1 MKKSEAIQKLI
12 LWSSSSESLSF
23 KSPKDQWDEVLDYMV
38 KGLGMLPPERQE
50 EFGTGY
56 ADENGNEMTQ
66 TIYLNG
72 WEEE

>member
-12 LWSSSSESLSF
+12 LRSSSSDDLSF

-38 KGLGMLPPERQE
+38 KGLGMLPPQRQE

-56 ADENGNEMTQ
+56 ADDEGNEMTQ
-66 TIYLNG
+66 TIYLNE

>member
-12 LWSSSSESLSF
+12 LWSSSSEYLSF
-23 KSPKDQWDEVLDYMV
+23 KSPRDQWDEVLDYMV
-38 KGLGMLPPERQE
+38 KGLGMLPPEVPE

-56 ADENGNEMTQ
+56 PDEEGNEITQ
-66 TIYLNG
+66 TIYINK